1 MKGVSFVLVWML
13 AAVAGAAPDAL
24 SVGGARQVT
33 AVTNVT
39 ALQNLPTWAHLA
51 TAMATS
57 GTYTLAPGFSMD
69 GYSGTRI
76 ELTQGIDVT
85 VLGQGAVLD
94 ASNKGKFFSIDSGAS
109 LTLKDLTL
117 QHGHMVSGCRSMRRL
132 LAFAARASTRR
143 RAWCSRGRL

>member
-57 GTYTLAPGFSMD
+57 GTSRPSGLAMGMGMGSTGYIQAGGQPGFVA
-69 GYSGTRI
+69 GTGP
-76 ELTQGIDVT
+76 QAVT
-85 VLGQGAVLD
+85 SFRGHPNHAAPLIPGAQ
-94 ASNKGKFFSIDSGAS
+94 NNG
-109 LTLKDLTL
+109 
-117 QHGHMVSGCRSMRRL
+117 RRKVVMAMGMPTTPL
-132 LAFAARASTRR
+132 LPVGPWGS
-143 RAWCSRGRL
+143 WGSRPLAQ